1 MDYQKI
7 QTIITIITGLGLFA
21 GSMAFVIDK
30 FFTRQKTDKG
40 EEINSADTL
49 TKFWKDQA
57 EQYKVVLGEKETA
70 YLLKI
75 EKITTDFN
83 EKFQDL
89 KERFGNLKG
98 QYEAEKSQRERVE
111 SILKDR
117 NPETEAFM
125 KLMIQA
131 IKDQSDSH
139 TEMVKILKEIH
150 TMSKAEHD
158 RDFKVETTVTKS

>member
-1 MDYQKI
+1 M
-7 QTIITIITGLGLFA
+7 GLGIFA
-21 GSMAFVIDK
+21 GSMAFVVDK
-30 FFTRQKTDKG
+30 FFSRKKTDKN

-49 TKFWKDQA
+49 TKFWKEQA
-57 EQYKVVLGEKETA
+57 EQYKVVLAEKEAA
-70 YLLKI
+70 YTLKI
-75 EKITTDFN
+75 EKITADFN

-89 KERFGNLKG
+89 KEKFGNLKG
-98 QYEAEKSQRERVE
+98 QYDAEKVQRERVE

-131 IKDQSDSH
+131 IKDQADSH
-139 TEMVKILKEIH
+139 TGIMKILKEIH

-158 RDFKVETTVTKS
+158 RDFKVETTVTRP